1 MSLKHRTKSKEGD
14 PSPTINGDAFSIWNS
29 DGRAAYK
36 DIIKA
41 TYNFSAKYCM
51 ASSGYANVYRAELP
65 NRVVAL
71 KKFHPGKAEELTFD
85 ESFKND
91 IKVLTEIRH
100 RNIERIYGFCMHS
113 QCMFLIYQYIESRS
127 LFCVLRN
134 DVKALELDWLKRVD
148 IIKSMSHALSYLH
161 HDCMPPIL
169 HRDFSSKN
177 ILLNL
182 ELEVFVSN
190 FGNARLLDPTGSS
203 NYTIHAST
211 HGYIAPG
218 SLYQQSSSIML
229 FHSLLLTRLSVC
241 LVYAELAYTMVV
253 TEKCDVYSF
262 GVVALEVLMGRHPG
276 EILTMSSSPSFS
288 QTVMLNA
295 ILDTRLSP
303 PRSKDVTQSIVVAT
317 RLAFACLH
325 ANPKFRPTMRL
336 VSQQFVGRQRPLL
349 KPFQAISLLEL
360 VNGESRQEVTCHSNE
375 YHGSSPNEILDV

>member
-1 MSLKHRTKSKEGD
+1 MYLKIILFIIISLAISLGLAYLAFLLFSRRKHRIANEGD
-14 PSPTINGDAFSIWNS
+14 PSPTINGYAFSIWNF
-29 DGRAAYK
+29 DGRAAYR

-41 TYNFSAKYCM
+41 TNNFSANYCI

-71 KKFHPGKAEELTFD
+71 KKFHPGKAEELAFN

-100 RNIERIYGFCMHS
+100 RNIERIYGFCMHN

-134 DVKALELDWLKRVD
+134 DVEAVELDWLKRVNV
-148 IIKSMSHALSYLH
+148 IKSMSHALSYLH
-161 HDCMPPIL
+161 HDCIPPIL

-177 ILLNL
+177 ILLDS
-182 ELEVFVSN
+182 ELEAFVSN
-190 FGNARLLDPTGSS
+190 FGNARLLDPAGSS
-203 NYTIHAST
+203 NYTMDAST
-211 HGYIAPG
+211 HGYIAP
-218 SLYQQSSSIML
+218 
-229 FHSLLLTRLSVC
+229 
-241 LVYAELAYTMVV
+241 ELANTMVV

-276 EILTMSSSPSFS
+276 ELLTLSSSPSFS
-288 QTVMLNA
+288 QNVMLNA
-295 ILDTRLSP
+295 MLDTRLSP
-303 PRSKDVTQSIVVAT
+303 PSGKNVTQSIVVAT

-325 ANPKFRPTMRL
+325 ANPKFRPTMRF

-349 KPFQAISLLEL
+349 NPFQAISLLEL
-360 VNGESRQEVTCHSNE
+360 VNGESQQEVTCHPNE

>member
-1 MSLKHRTKSKEGD
+1 MFLKHRAKSEGGD

-41 TYNFSAKYCM
+41 TNNFSAKYCT

-71 KKFHPGKAEELTFD
+71 KKFHPGKAEELAFD

-91 IKVLTEIRH
+91 LKALTEIRH
-100 RNIERIYGFCMHS
+100 RNIERIYGFCMHG

-134 DVKALELDWLKRVD
+134 DVEAVELDWLKRVD

-161 HDCMPPIL
+161 HDCISPIL

-211 HGYIAPG
+211 HGYIAP
-218 SLYQQSSSIML
+218 
-229 FHSLLLTRLSVC
+229 
-241 LVYAELAYTMVV
+241 ELAYTMVV

-276 EILTMSSSPSFS
+276 ELLTLSSSPSFF
-288 QTVMLNA
+288 QNVMLNA

-303 PRSKDVTQSIVVAT
+303 PRSKNVIQSIVVAT

-325 ANPKFRPTMRL
+325 VNPEFRPTMRL

-360 VNGESRQEVTCHSNE
+360 VNGESQQKVTCHPNE